1 MKSSP
6 HLDIRKFV
14 FCFCVLS
21 SANICLCSNQNIKKK
36 IFPPMTTIHT
46 SSYPEHQG
54 GENVDVKVV
63 DGSSPVGPSFDVPT
77 TPSLSLII

>member
-6 HLDIRKFV
+6 HLDIRHFV
-14 FCFCVLS
+14 
-21 SANICLCSNQNIKKK
+21 SAFYLVNGNICLCSNQLINMKMFASK
-36 IFPPMTTIHT
+36 TTIYT

-54 GENVDVKVV
+54 GGNVDVKVV